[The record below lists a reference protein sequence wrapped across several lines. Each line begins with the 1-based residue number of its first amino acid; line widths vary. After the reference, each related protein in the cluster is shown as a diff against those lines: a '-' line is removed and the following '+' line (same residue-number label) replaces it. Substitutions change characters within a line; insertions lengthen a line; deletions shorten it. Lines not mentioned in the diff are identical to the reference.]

1 MYRKYI
7 CCINVDYHRK
17 LFVYDI
23 ILNPKSSWGRLMR
36 HQLLLIIL
44 SVCSLSLAYL
54 PSSSGVPAGTISEGD
69 ISFEYRNVTVYAP
82 AVSESGSGYVGVIS
96 TITVSVQG
104 NGSGRVFV
112 DTLPLTDVDMQ
123 GSARL
128 AVKVASALVSTDN
141 RSHLDPYT
149 CDFFFVVRT
158 SSPMIGGPSAGAIMT
173 AAVIALLE
181 NWTLDNDTVMTGMIN
196 PDGSIG
202 PIGGIPYKIDAAYSV
217 GATRFLIPK
226 GQMTYTEMVTEYQD
240 INGILWENTYPVT
253 RNVSDYA
260 LTNYGIQ
267 VVEVEDINDVLE
279 FFTGWTFPMTESP
292 DKITTEDYITAMKPL
307 ATTLLDEAQTSY
319 HNASDLFNKTTIP
332 NRYPQ
337 YYRNQITD
345 FLNTAEEKLLESTE
359 WYEKEVYYTS
369 TSKSFQS
376 LIDAHFVAFA
386 CQYFTSDDQ
395 EGFVQS
401 IINRTFESFQH
412 NRELAKESTI
422 QGMVTLQCVGAA
434 QQRIHEAA
442 SYISEANTSFQGGDD
457 LTALY
462 NLAFAQQR
470 TNSVQWWLNISTP
483 FHDSGT
489 INTSMISDLAEEYLD
504 DAQQAI
510 VYSEIIIS
518 EMGKTSGYLNDAKDL
533 LETARSENENGYSA
547 AALFGAFESLVKAN
561 LALELVDGVTDDKLE
576 RARVRASAS
585 ITESRNL
592 GIEPVL
598 AVSYYEYGQSLANE
612 SAPDTAIV
620 YYKDADLIAGAL
632 RFTTPYG
639 EQSSRYVGVPEIQ
652 QHSSWNYG
660 PYRYLGFFILFA
672 LIGGIAGVG
681 FGLLLAGLFNQ
692 PKQKEQLFV
701 KDSMPRSIEDYY
713 KKNK

>member
-1 MYRKYI
+1 
-7 CCINVDYHRK
+7 
-17 LFVYDI
+17 
-23 ILNPKSSWGRLMR
+23 MR

-44 SVCSLSLAYL
+44 SICSLSLAYL

-82 AVSESGSGYVGVIS
+82 AVSESGSDYIGVIS
-96 TITVSVQG
+96 TITISVQG

-128 AVKVASALVSTDN
+128 AVKVASALVNTDN
-141 RSHLDPYT
+141 RSHLDPNT

-226 GQMTYTEMVTEYQD
+226 GQMTYTEMVTEYQN

-260 LTNYGIQ
+260 MTNYGIQ

-279 FFTGWTFPMTESP
+279 FFTGWSFPVTESP
-292 DKITTEDYITAMKPL
+292 DKITTEDYIAAMKPL
-307 ATTLLDEAQTSY
+307 ATTLLDEARTSY

-359 WYEKEVYYTS
+359 WYEEEVYYTS

-376 LIDAHFVAFA
+376 LIDAHFVTFA
-386 CQYFTSDDQ
+386 CQYFSSDDQ

-401 IINRTFESFQH
+401 VINRTFDAFQH
-412 NRELAKESTI
+412 NRELAKISPI
-422 QGMVTLQCVGAA
+422 NGMVTLQCVGAA

-442 SYISEANTSFQGGDD
+442 SYISEANTSFQAGDD

-462 NLAFAQQR
+462 NVAFAQQR
-470 TNSVQWWLNISTP
+470 TNSVQWWLNISAP

-518 EMGKTSGYLNDAKDL
+518 EMGKTSGYLNDAKSL

-639 EQSSRYVGVPEIQ
+639 EQSSRYVGVPET
-652 QHSSWNYG
+652 QHPSSWNYG

-713 KKNK
+713 KKQK